1 MNLPPVTLISLDDVV
16 CRIDSTSAREH
27 SIYTTSE
34 SRLSSYFDLFSRNE
48 FSRLVKNMRILLDA
62 MISIEFNPISLI
74 YSTRINHIFHQK
86 LNCDTR
92 YEKILLASVSR

>member
-27 SIYTTSE
+27 SITT

-62 MISIEFNPISLI
+62 MISIDFNPISLI
-74 YSTRINHIFHQK
+74 YSTRINHISS
-86 LNCDTR
+86 
-92 YEKILLASVSR
+92 KIEL